1 MYAEVGREQGK
12 GEKKMKQC
20 KFCGKPINVLK
31 WIGDDREYHCGECV
45 RYCMDK
51 CELALNS
58 NTSWHK
64 EPCLSCE
71 HNPYKIMHKWDGEK
85 WTKQPL

>member
-1 MYAEVGREQGK
+1 
-12 GEKKMKQC
+12 MKQC

-45 RYCMDK
+45 CYCMDK

-64 EPCLSCE
+64 EPCVSCE

>member
-1 MYAEVGREQGK
+1 
-12 GEKKMKQC
+12 MKQC

-51 CELALNS
+51 CELALNT

-64 EPCLSCE
+64 EPCVSCE
-71 HNPYKIMHKWDGEK
+71 HNPYAIMHKWDGAQWVKNED
-85 WTKQPL
+85 